1 MEIKKSSI
9 ITKANVHANTVI
21 IKFKHF
27 KPVPLNLE
35 ESCYFG
41 ILKPTIINEIFGT
54 DYIPIYSP
62 TSKPADLKK
71 SIEVHH
77 QHLGFPRVFSWSQT
91 KKSVVTNSGFF
102 LILQE
107 ELATPLDR
115 LGHHIGLMLIDYT
128 ILIPPL
134 YPRPALCLTPTG
146 PAILK
151 PSISDLTLRLPGG
164 LALGRNGK
172 SEDMRSTLLCFGN
185 DTLDS
190 TLKVAKHER
199 LLAISGDTIVEDKTM
214 GEVWVPRTGI
224 LVRLAGNDRNAL
236 CQNSTGQKVNFEVE
250 GLMDS
255 KHAIQCG
262 PLLVENGEIVDLK
275 QELLE
280 EQFLLENGFRLPPS
294 RFPIDIDITR
304 AARLAIGI
312 TKDKKLVM
320 VLVEGDS
327 TRFQKGIESKT
338 GGMTLLE
345 LAQLMVSLEA
355 QTAMNFDGGGSVQG
369 FLSGGGALVQSGEK
383 HFSFEAQFDRPVP
396 YGLLLE

>member
-21 IKFKHF
+21 IQFKHF

-35 ESCYFG
+35 ESRYFG
-41 ILKPTIINEIFGT
+41 ILKHIINEQFGT

-62 TSKPADLKK
+62 TSKPTDLRKPK
-71 SIEVHH
+71 EVAH
-77 QHLGFPRVFSWSQT
+77 QHLGFPRVFSYSQT
-91 KKSVVTNSGFF
+91 KESVVTNSSFF
-102 LILQE
+102 LILPE
-107 ELATPLDR
+107 ELATPFDR
-115 LGHHIGLMLIDYT
+115 LGHHIGLMLIDDT
-128 ILIPPL
+128 ILIPPI
-134 YPRPALCLTPTG
+134 YPRPALCLTSTG

-151 PSISDLTLRLPGG
+151 PSISDLTLILPGG
-164 LALGRNGK
+164 LALGRNGN
-172 SEDMRSTLLCFGN
+172 SEDMRSALLCFGN

-190 TLKVAKHER
+190 TVKVEKNER
-199 LLAISGDTIVEDKTM
+199 LLAISEDTIVEDKTM

-224 LVRLAGNDRNAL
+224 LVRLAGNDRNVL
-236 CQNSTGQKVNFEVE
+236 RQNSTGQKVNFEVE

-275 QELLE
+275 QELLD
-280 EQFLLENGFRLPPS
+280 EQFSLENGFRLPPS
-294 RFPIDIDITR
+294 RFPIDTDITR
-304 AARLAIGI
+304 AARFAIGI
-312 TKDKKLVM
+312 TKDNKLVA

-327 TRFQKGIESKT
+327 TRFQKGIKSKT

-345 LAQLMVSLEA
+345 LAQLMVSLEV

-369 FLSGGGALVQSGEK
+369 FVSGGGALVQSAEK
-383 HFSFEAQFDRPVP
+383 HFSFQAQFDRPVP
-396 YGLLLE
+396 YCLLLE

>member
-21 IKFKHF
+21 IQFKHF

-35 ESCYFG
+35 ESRYFG
-41 ILKPTIINEIFGT
+41 ILKHIINEQFGT

-62 TSKPADLKK
+62 TSKPTDLRKPK
-71 SIEVHH
+71 EVAH
-77 QHLGFPRVFSWSQT
+77 QHLGFPRVFSCSQT
-91 KKSVVTNSGFF
+91 QESVVTNSSFF
-102 LILQE
+102 LILPE
-107 ELATPLDR
+107 ELATPFDR
-115 LGHHIGLMLIDYT
+115 LGHHIGLMLIDDT
-128 ILIPPL
+128 ILIPPI

-164 LALGRNGK
+164 LALGRNGN
-172 SEDMRSTLLCFGN
+172 SEDMRSALLCFGN

-190 TLKVAKHER
+190 TVKVEKNER
-199 LLAISGDTIVEDKTM
+199 LLAISEDTIVEDKTM

-224 LVRLAGNDRNAL
+224 LVRLAGNDRNL
-236 CQNSTGQKVNFEVE
+236 LRQNSTGQKVTFKVE

-275 QELLE
+275 QELLD
-280 EQFLLENGFRLPPS
+280 EQFSLENGFRLPPS
-294 RFPIDIDITR
+294 RFPIDTDITR
-304 AARLAIGI
+304 AARFAIGI
-312 TKDKKLVM
+312 TKDNKLVA

-327 TRFQKGIESKT
+327 TRFQKGIKSKT

-345 LAQLMVSLEA
+345 LAQLMVSLEV

-369 FLSGGGALVQSGEK
+369 FVRGGGALVQSAEK
-383 HFSFEAQFDRPVP
+383 HFSFQAQFDRPVP
-396 YGLLLE
+396 YCLLLE

>member
-21 IKFKHF
+21 IQFKHF

-35 ESCYFG
+35 ESRYFG
-41 ILKPTIINEIFGT
+41 ILKHIINEQFGT

-62 TSKPADLKK
+62 TSKPTDLRKPK
-71 SIEVHH
+71 EVAH
-77 QHLGFPRVFSWSQT
+77 QHLGFPRVFSCSQT
-91 KKSVVTNSGFF
+91 QESVVTNSSFF
-102 LILQE
+102 LILPE
-107 ELATPLDR
+107 ELATPFDR
-115 LGHHIGLMLIDYT
+115 LGHHIGLMLIDDT
-128 ILIPPL
+128 ILIPPI

-164 LALGRNGK
+164 LALGRNGN
-172 SEDMRSTLLCFGN
+172 SEDMRSALLCFGN

-190 TLKVAKHER
+190 TVKVEKNER
-199 LLAISGDTIVEDKTM
+199 LLAISEDTIVEDKTM

-224 LVRLAGNDRNAL
+224 LVRLAGNDRNVL
-236 CQNSTGQKVNFEVE
+236 RQNSTGQKVNFEVE

-275 QELLE
+275 QELLD
-280 EQFLLENGFRLPPS
+280 EQFSLENGFRLPPS
-294 RFPIDIDITR
+294 RFPIDTDITR
-304 AARLAIGI
+304 AARFAVGI
-312 TKDKKLVM
+312 TKDNKLVA

-327 TRFQKGIESKT
+327 TRFQKGIKSKT

-345 LAQLMVSLEA
+345 LAQLMVSLEV

-369 FLSGGGALVQSGEK
+369 FVSGGGALVQSAEK
-383 HFSFEAQFDRPVP
+383 HFSFQAQFDRPVP
-396 YGLLLE
+396 YCLLLE

>member
-9 ITKANVHANTVI
+9 ITKANVHVNTVI
-21 IKFKHF
+21 IQFKHF

-41 ILKPTIINEIFGT
+41 ILKHIINEQFGT

-62 TSKPADLKK
+62 TSKPTDLRKPK
-71 SIEVHH
+71 EVAH
-77 QHLGFPRVFSWSQT
+77 QHLGFPRVFSCSQT
-91 KKSVVTNSGFF
+91 QESVVTNSSFF
-102 LILQE
+102 LILPE
-107 ELATPLDR
+107 ELATPFDR
-115 LGHHIGLMLIDYT
+115 LGHHIGLMLIDDT
-128 ILIPPL
+128 ILIPPI
-134 YPRPALCLTPTG
+134 YPRPALCLTSTG

-151 PSISDLTLRLPGG
+151 PSISDLTLILPGG
-164 LALGRNGK
+164 LALGRNGN
-172 SEDMRSTLLCFGN
+172 SEDMRSALLCFGN

-190 TLKVAKHER
+190 TVKVEKNER
-199 LLAISGDTIVEDKTM
+199 LLAISEDTIVEDKTM

-224 LVRLAGNDRNAL
+224 LVRLAGNDRNVL
-236 CQNSTGQKVNFEVE
+236 RQNSTGQKVNFEVE

-275 QELLE
+275 QELLD
-280 EQFLLENGFRLPPS
+280 EQFSLENGFRLPPS
-294 RFPIDIDITR
+294 RFPIDTDITR
-304 AARLAIGI
+304 AARFAIGI
-312 TKDKKLVM
+312 TKDNKLVA

-327 TRFQKGIESKT
+327 TRFQKGIKSKT

-345 LAQLMVSLEA
+345 LAQLMVSLEV

-369 FLSGGGALVQSGEK
+369 FVSGGGALVQSAEK
-383 HFSFEAQFDRPVP
+383 HFSFQAQFDRPVP
-396 YGLLLE
+396 YCLLLE